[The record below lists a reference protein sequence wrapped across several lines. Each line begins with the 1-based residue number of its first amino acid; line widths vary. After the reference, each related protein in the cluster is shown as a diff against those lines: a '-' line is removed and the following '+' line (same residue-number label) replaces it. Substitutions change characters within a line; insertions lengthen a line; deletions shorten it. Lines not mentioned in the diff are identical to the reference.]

1 MAKKKIPILNEEQ
14 TRVNLFLDTIKLDQ
28 DLPKY
33 KIMAE
38 KKASEKKDKQY
49 NSEFAVLDNKLAEI
63 SYETLRDYFAN
74 NIEEK

>member
-1 MAKKKIPILNEEQ
+1 MAKKKLPILNEEQ

-38 KKASEKKDKQY
+38 KKATEKKDKTVQ
-49 NSEFAVLDNKLAEI
+49 F
-63 SYETLRDYFAN
+63 
-74 NIEEK
+74 